1 MKSVRLQVEGVLY
14 DHAGLK
20 SLKQTDNTDD
30 TQGLMIGSYRNWLQ
44 KGEGKYEHSTQSQTP
59 CAHLFDRR
67 NGSLVLFL
75 QNHR

>member
-30 TQGLMIGSYRNWLQ
+30 TQGLMIGSYRKN
-44 KGEGKYEHSTQSQTP
+44 K
-59 CAHLFDRR
+59 AF
-67 NGSLVLFL
+67 
-75 QNHR
+75 HRG